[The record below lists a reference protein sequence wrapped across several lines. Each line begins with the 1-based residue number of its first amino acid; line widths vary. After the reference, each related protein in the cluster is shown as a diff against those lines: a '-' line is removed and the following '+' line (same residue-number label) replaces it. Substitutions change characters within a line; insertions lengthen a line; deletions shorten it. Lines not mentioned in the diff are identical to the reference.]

1 MLSRLLMRGGVLN
14 NVQVPGLC
22 GKWKGIARGE
32 QFGAMDDELYL
43 SLISAKCLWEIQ
55 ADVTQVT
62 D

>member
-1 MLSRLLMRGGVLN
+1 MLN
-14 NVQVPGLC
+14 NVQLPGLC
-22 GKWKGIARGE
+22 DKWKGIARGE